1 MNGEVSEDLAIRFD
15 TGGFDAFDEARV
27 GQTFGA
33 GSGIDALGP
42 QTAEL
47 AFAFL
52 TVAVFVLLSLADS
65 VLGVAIELRAE
76 TAETL
81 GAKQNALAAR
91 AACGGVG
98 STWHVVLS
106 WF

>member
-1 MNGEVSEDLAIRFD
+1 MEEPL
-15 TGGFDAFDEARV
+15 DAAEKC
-27 GQTFGA
+27 
-33 GSGIDALGP
+33 SALE
-42 QTAEL
+42 QKLQAMKKSAAQAERL
-47 AFAFL
+47 CKNWQ
-52 TVAVFVLLSLADS
+52 S
-65 VLGVAIELRAE
+65 RAE
-76 TAETL
+76 TAEAL

>member
-1 MNGEVSEDLAIRFD
+1 MNSEVSKDLAVGFD

-47 AFAFL
+47 AFTLLA
-52 TVAVFVLLSLADS
+52 VAVFVLLSLTNG
-65 VLGVAIELRAE
+65 VLGVTIELRAE
-76 TAETL
+76 TAEAL

-98 STWHVVLS
+98 STWHVVLL